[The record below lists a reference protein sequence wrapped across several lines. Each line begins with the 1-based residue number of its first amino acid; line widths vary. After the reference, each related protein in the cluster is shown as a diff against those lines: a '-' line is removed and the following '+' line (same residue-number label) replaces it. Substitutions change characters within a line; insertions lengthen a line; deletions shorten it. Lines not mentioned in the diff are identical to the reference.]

1 MSDGFKVICIQLVEY
16 ILTVRIILI
25 HVRIGDNIE
34 LIIQISNAAEN
45 GVLRCLDQLVIEPI
59 FMFLKDKIMILQ

>member
-1 MSDGFKVICIQLVEY
+1 MSDGFKVICIQLVEN

-45 GVLRCLDQLVIEPI
+45 SVLRCLDQLVIEPI

>member
-1 MSDGFKVICIQLVEY
+1 MSDGFKVICIQLVEN
-16 ILTVRIILI
+16 ILTMRIILI

>member
-1 MSDGFKVICIQLVEY
+1 MSDGFKVICIQLVEN

-34 LIIQISNAAEN
+34 LIIQISNAAVN
-45 GVLRCLDQLVIEPI
+45 SVLRCLDQLVIEPI

>member
-1 MSDGFKVICIQLVEY
+1 MSDGLKVICIQLVEN

>member
-1 MSDGFKVICIQLVEY
+1 MSDGFKVICIQLVEN